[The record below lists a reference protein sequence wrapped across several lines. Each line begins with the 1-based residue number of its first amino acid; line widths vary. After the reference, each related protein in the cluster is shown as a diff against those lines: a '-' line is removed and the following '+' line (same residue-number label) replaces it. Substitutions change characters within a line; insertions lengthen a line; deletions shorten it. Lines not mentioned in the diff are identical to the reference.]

1 MDSHPQS
8 QTVDWQNDPEFI
20 NLSAIAAFIRTH
32 LKSLSIAFGVSAVIG
47 VGVALI
53 VPLEFTATASILPSE
68 SASPMA
74 RLASQFGGIPGLGG
88 AGSKSMVELY
98 PQIARSQTV
107 LTGMLDTAYRDSTF
121 RYALAQEID
130 SDETDTT
137 KLEDELMRHLRK
149 ELSASLDPVNSFITI
164 SFTAH
169 DPVFAADLVNE
180 VVRRMDEFLRDRL
193 HTESNDQSDLITRRL
208 AEEAELLRQAEER
221 LLDFREKNRAALSPA
236 ALMEQTRLMREV
248 EIHNAL
254 YVELTKQLEVAR
266 IDAYR
271 NAPVLTVLDWAVPP
285 VKKSGPK
292 RSMYVLGIVFVGVVG
307 TAGWMKYRGRKRE
320 SES

>member
-1 MDSHPQS
+1 MDSRPQS

-32 LKSLSIAFGVSAVIG
+32 LKALSIAFGVSAVIG

-68 SASPMA
+68 YASPMA

-121 RYALAQEID
+121 RAALAQEID
-130 SDETDTT
+130 SDETDTV
-137 KLEDELMRHLRK
+137 KLEDELMRHLRS
-149 ELSASLDPVNSFITI
+149 ELNASLDPVNNFITI

-169 DPVFAADLVNE
+169 DPVLAADLVNE
-180 VVRRMDEFLRDRL
+180 VVRRMDEFLRERL
-193 HTESNDQSDLITRRL
+193 HIESNDQSDLIMRRL
-208 AEEAELLRQAEER
+208 AEEADLLRQAEER
-221 LLDFREKNRAALSPA
+221 LLDFREKNRAMTLSPA

-254 YVELTKQLEVAR
+254 YIELTKQLEVAR

-271 NAPVLTVLDWAVPP
+271 NAPVLTVLDWADPP

-307 TAGWMKYRGRKRE
+307 TAGWMKKRGRNG
-320 SES
+320 